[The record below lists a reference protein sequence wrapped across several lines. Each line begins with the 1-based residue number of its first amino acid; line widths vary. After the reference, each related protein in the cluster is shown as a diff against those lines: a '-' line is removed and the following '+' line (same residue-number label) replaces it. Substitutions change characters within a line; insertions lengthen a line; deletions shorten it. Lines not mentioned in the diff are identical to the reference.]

1 MLFNGSGI
9 SIFRRSDQNRSRVCF
24 KSLCPRQGRNQR
36 RGALSLRSE
45 EHTSD
50 SSHGYISYAGFC
62 LKKKTYHVRPH
73 RQKAPD
79 HRELSQSA
87 PTSQS
92 ATARDAAQKNT
103 DLSGSQTEWSP
114 GNHSRNY
121 SASRY

>member
-45 EHTSD
+45 EHTSN

-62 LKKKTYHVRPH
+62 LKKKKRDLRWRDWGMAGRHGGGGGCCTAGARGGQPQATPGRPVAPSGHLPALVASPASSRTAHV
-73 RQKAPD
+73 
-79 HRELSQSA
+79 
-87 PTSQS
+87 
-92 ATARDAAQKNT
+92 
-103 DLSGSQTEWSP
+103 
-114 GNHSRNY
+114 
-121 SASRY
+121 